1 MSIAVPQLDTIDFE
15 ALLEEARGCI
25 PRYAPEWTDHN
36 LHDPGIT
43 LLELLAW
50 VTDQQIYQLGFVG
63 DAYYRAFARLLGVTP
78 ELARP
83 ARGLLW
89 PQAPV
94 PVEIDLPL
102 AARATALERA
112 EVPFLIDLACRLSTA
127 QQVGLVRGSV
137 RGSVSLLATDRRERA
152 SFPVSGTP
160 TMTRAGSSCAS
171 IGRS

>member
-15 ALLEEARGCI
+15 ALLAEARGRI

-63 DAYYRAFARLLGVTP
+63 DDYYRAFSRLLGVTS

-89 PQAPV
+89 PQADPGRARS
-94 PVEIDLPL
+94 
-102 AARATALERA
+102 AARDSGGRNRA
-112 EVPFLIDLACRLSTA
+112 R
-127 QQVGLVRGSV
+127 
-137 RGSVSLLATDRRERA
+137 
-152 SFPVSGTP
+152 
-160 TMTRAGSSCAS
+160 
-171 IGRS
+171 